1 MTLQEKYNAINEG
14 AFSKQQFLRDARLA
28 FPQIITQFNSY
39 EDASQILK
47 NKGII
52 GEAEKK
58 VEPVKFD
65 PADKIAPDV
74 LDQGIKA
81 ELEKKGLSVNQ
92 SPTSEEY
99 AAAKKK
105 AVANITKDLL
115 YYKNAQTMASSKSEK
130 MEKAKVKLT
139 EIKEGNLGHNE
150 LASLEPEGRFWIVTY
165 RTMDGKKQKVFTDED
180 EARVFMK
187 SVNESVNGDFAKFDI
202 LKMAV
207 VQHEKGAP
215 YYDKTRLIN
224 IFNRLDSPDQE
235 RAKRE
240 YSQYFGESVNEGRPT
255 PKVGDLVGNN
265 VQGFNFKLLGI
276 EGSHME
282 VQDVKTGIKFK
293 THIDNMY
300 VPSTS
305 EAKKKPMKPQL
316 KESHV
321 RKLAELILEAK
332 LAEEMSVHG
341 ELQRILD
348 TETPKVAQ
356 GAAIALEALKKFYA
370 ASENLTR
377 KLEKAYKITG
387 PFMAPALGAAVV
399 KQINDI
405 VTKPYKAEM
414 PKAKMVNIAKINDF
428 ETLAKETGISVEDLK
443 NMQRQ
448 FKTGMTA
455 LPTVNESKKRNT
467 KSLATLL
474 ETQTN
479 TTDISN
485 VMNVREVG
493 EETYFLDNREVEV
506 LDFGTHDSGNGEH
519 RVALSAKFVDTGEFL
534 DEEELILLNQETFE
548 SDYVNPFE
556 FGDED
561 AFDMYEA
568 KAGEKKYFLKGR
580 EVEVTDFDIHDSGN
594 GYHRIPVIAK
604 FVDTGKFLTQ
614 DELETLSQESFE
626 SDYVN
631 PFEFGDEDA
640 FDMYEAKKKP
650 SAGLTK
656 KEKSAIV
663 KKAKAGEDIGKKGE
677 KFADVAKAAGG
688 GEKGQKIAAAAM
700 WKAQAAKK
708 KG

>member
-240 YSQYFGESVNEGRPT
+240 YSQYFGKSVNEGRPT
-255 PKVGDLVGNN
+255 PKVGDLVGNT

-305 EAKKKPMKPQL
+305 EAKKKPMKPEL

-341 ELQRILD
+341 ELQRMLD
-348 TETPKVAQ
+348 TDTPKVAQ

-580 EVEVTDFDIHDSGN
+580 EVEVLDFDIHDSGN

-604 FVDTGKFLTQ
+604 FVDTGNFLTQ

-626 SDYVN
+626 SDYVS
-631 PFEFGDEDA
+631 PFDYDDA
-640 FDMYEAKKKP
+640 DRY
-650 SAGLTK
+650 
-656 KEKSAIV
+656 V
-663 KKAKAGEDIGKKGE
+663 D
-677 KFADVAKAAGG
+677 DNR
-688 GEKGQKIAAAAM
+688 
-700 WKAQAAKK
+700 
-708 KG
+708 

>member
-28 FPQIITQFNSY
+28 FPQIISQFNSY

-47 NKGII
+47 NRGII

-58 VEPVKFD
+58 PEPVKFD

-81 ELEKKGLSVNQ
+81 ELEKKGLPVNQ

-130 MEKAKVKLT
+130 MEKAKVKLN

-150 LASLEPEGRFWIVTY
+150 AKA
-165 RTMDGKKQKVFTDED
+165 RT
-180 EARVFMK
+180 FMK
-187 SVNESVNGDFAKFDI
+187 SVSEVNEDFAKFDN

-207 VQHEKGAP
+207 VQHEKGVP

-224 IFNRLDSPDQE
+224 IFNQLDSPDQE

-240 YSQYFGESVNEGRPT
+240 YSQYFGKP
-255 PKVGDLVGNN
+255 
-265 VQGFNFKLLGI
+265 
-276 EGSHME
+276 
-282 VQDVKTGIKFK
+282 VK
-293 THIDNMY
+293 
-300 VPSTS
+300 
-305 EAKKKPMKPQL
+305 EASNKKPMKPEL

-348 TETPKVAQ
+348 TDTPKVAQ

-377 KLEKAYKITG
+377 KLEKAYKVTG

-405 VTKPYKAEM
+405 VAKPYKAEM

-428 ETLAKETGISVEDLK
+428 ETLSKETGISVDDLK
-443 NMQRQ
+443 AMQRQ
-448 FKTGMTA
+448 LKTGITA
-455 LPTVNESKKRNT
+455 LPTVDESKKRNP
-467 KSLATLL
+467 KSLLSLL
-474 ETQTN
+474 EADSNTPDFLSQPTQRPDGTY
-479 TTDISN
+479 DISN

-493 EETYFLDNREVEV
+493 EETYFLNNREVEV

-534 DEEELILLNQETFE
+534 DEEDLAQLNQET
-548 SDYVNPFE
+548 
-556 FGDED
+556 
-561 AFDMYEA
+561 
-568 KAGEKKYFLKGR
+568 
-580 EVEVTDFDIHDSGN
+580 
-594 GYHRIPVIAK
+594 
-604 FVDTGKFLTQ
+604 
-614 DELETLSQESFE
+614 FE

-663 KKAKAGEDIGKKGE
+663 
-677 KFADVAKAAGG
+677 
-688 GEKGQKIAAAAM
+688 

>member
-28 FPQIITQFNSY
+28 FPQIISQFNSY

-47 NKGII
+47 NRGII

-58 VEPVKFD
+58 PEPVKFD

-81 ELEKKGLSVNQ
+81 ELEKKGLPVNQ

-130 MEKAKVKLT
+130 MEKAKTKL
-139 EIKEGNLGHNE
+139 
-150 LASLEPEGRFWIVTY
+150 
-165 RTMDGKKQKVFTDED
+165 
-180 EARVFMK
+180 
-187 SVNESVNGDFAKFDI
+187 
-202 LKMAV
+202 
-207 VQHEKGAP
+207 
-215 YYDKTRLIN
+215 
-224 IFNRLDSPDQE
+224 
-235 RAKRE
+235 
-240 YSQYFGESVNEGRPT
+240 NEG
-255 PKVGDLVGNN
+255 
-265 VQGFNFKLLGI
+265 Q
-276 EGSHME
+276 
-282 VQDVKTGIKFK
+282 IK
-293 THIDNMY
+293 
-300 VPSTS
+300 
-305 EAKKKPMKPQL
+305 
-316 KESHV
+316 
-321 RKLAELILEAK
+321 KLAELILEAK

-341 ELQRILD
+341 DLQKILD
-348 TETPKVAQ
+348 TDTPKVAQ

-377 KLEKAYKITG
+377 KLEKAYKVTG

-405 VTKPYKAEM
+405 VVKPYKAEM

-428 ETLAKETGISVEDLK
+428 ETLARETGISVDDLK
-443 NMQRQ
+443 AMQRQ
-448 FKTGMTA
+448 FKSGTVA
-455 LPTVNESKKRNT
+455 LPTVSEAKKRNPN
-467 KSLATLL
+467 SLLSLL
-474 ETQTN
+474 EADSN
-479 TTDISN
+479 TTDFQSLPTQRPDGTYDISN
-485 VMNVREVG
+485 VMKEADGPMYVNGREVDPNSI
-493 EETYFLDNREVEV
+493 EFETE
-506 LDFGTHDSGNGEH
+506 DFGDGPISYAASARFLEGGILDDS
-519 RVALSAKFVDTGEFL
+519 
-534 DEEELILLNQETFE
+534 ELEVLNQEYFE
-548 SDYVNPFE
+548 NNYVRPEDYY
-556 FGDED
+556 DT
-561 AFDMYEA
+561 DM
-568 KAGEKKYFLKGR
+568 L
-580 EVEVTDFDIHDSGN
+580 
-594 GYHRIPVIAK
+594 
-604 FVDTGKFLTQ
+604 
-614 DELETLSQESFE
+614 
-626 SDYVN
+626 
-631 PFEFGDEDA
+631 
-640 FDMYEAKKKP
+640 DMYEAKKKP